1 MIPTKPSEQRD
12 VSPCTYL
19 LKGNK
24 QSFQVSTY
32 FSDDLDEKE
41 VEIKLEISKK
51 KGLLKKPVRFTDVDA
66 KVDVD
71 IPPNPDIY
79 QFYIDTN
86 PVHRS
91 IQVSGMTSEH
101 EVGKC

>member
-1 MIPTKPSEQRD
+1 MQCD
-12 VSPCTYL
+12 
-19 LKGNK
+19 KGVFRTEEKCFCDN
-24 QSFQVSTY
+24 

-51 KGLLKKPVRFTDVDA
+51 KGLLKKPVKFTDVGA

-71 IPPNPDIY
+71 IAPNPDLF

-86 PVHRS
+86 PVNRS

-101 EVGKC
+101 EVG

>member
-1 MIPTKPSEQRD
+1 MRQQYPEQK
-12 VSPCTYL
+12 S
-19 LKGNK
+19 NK
-24 QSFQVSTY
+24 RKTINNLI

-51 KGLLKKPVRFTDVDA
+51 KGLLKKPVKFTDVGA

-71 IPPNPDIY
+71 IAPNPDLF

-86 PVHRS
+86 PVNRS

-101 EVGKC
+101 EVGRMADDAINSG